1 MILISPSFTAP
12 LYAAWGGPML
22 IAMCLTSIAIGGLI
36 LKRIVSVR
44 Y

>member
-12 LYAAWGGPML
+12 LYTTAGGHLLMVL
-22 IAMCLTSIAIGGLI
+22 CLTSMAIGGLV
-36 LKRIVSVR
+36 LKRISVR